1 MMTRMQ
7 RRVTLLLIPAL
18 VLSSLLLLHGN
29 GAKAGMDPE
38 RLGRIPVRMKTFV
51 DQGTVAGV
59 VTLLARHGVVAS
71 LDAVGYQDLETK
83 KPMKTDSIFQI
94 MSMTKPVVAV
104 AIMML
109 VEEGKVA
116 VSDPV
121 EKHLPEFRGLWMNT
135 TKPGEKERR
144 QVRPPR
150 AITLRDLLTHTSGM
164 IASLPEGIGELYTKM
179 HLTLAEA
186 VAIYSQQPLDF
197 EPGTKWQYSN
207 PGIATLGRVI
217 EVASGLPF
225 ERFLSERIFQLL
237 GMKDSF
243 LFVPQDK
250 VDRIAMVYK
259 RIDGKLQRSGGDIL
273 GGDPS
278 QYRKGSKYSAPEF
291 GMYSTASD
299 LAALYQMMLN
309 GGTYNSK
316 RLLSRASV
324 NLMTTLHTGSIE
336 PAGHSTGMG
345 YGLAWTVVRDP
356 LGTLQLQSE
365 GSYGHGGAFGTQGW
379 VDPQKD
385 MVGVFLIQRSAG
397 GAPDESNVFKA
408 MAAAAIVE

>member
-1 MMTRMQ
+1 MARMQ
-7 RRVTLLLIPAL
+7 RTETLLLITAL
-18 VLSSLLLLHGN
+18 VLSSALLLYAN

-38 RLGRIPVRMKTFV
+38 RLARIPVRMKAFV
-51 DQGTVAGV
+51 DQGTVAGAV
-59 VTLLARHGVVAS
+59 MLVARHGVVAS
-71 LDAVGYQDLETK
+71 LEAVGYQDLETK
-83 KPMKTDSIFQI
+83 KLMKTDSIFQI

-135 TKPGEKERR
+135 SKPGEKERR

-150 AITLRDLLTHTSGM
+150 PITLRDLLTHTSGM
-164 IASLPEGIGELYTKM
+164 IGNLPEGISEVYTKM

-207 PGIATLGRVI
+207 SGIATLGRVI
-217 EVASGLPF
+217 EVSSGQPF
-225 ERFLSERIFQLL
+225 EKFLSERIFQPLA
-237 GMKDSF
+237 MKDSF
-243 LFVPQDK
+243 LFVPPDK
-250 VDRIAMVYK
+250 IDRIAMVYK
-259 RIDGKLQRSGGDIL
+259 RADGKLQRSGGDIL

-278 QYRKGSKYSAPEF
+278 QYRKGAKYSAPEF

-309 GGTYNSK
+309 GGTYNNK

-324 NLMTTLHTGSIE
+324 NLMTALHTGRIE

-345 YGLAWTVVRDP
+345 YGLAWTVVKDP

-365 GSYGHGGAFGTQGW
+365 GTYGHGGAFGTQGW
-379 VDPQKD
+379 IDPQKD
-385 MVGVFLIQRSAG
+385 LVGVFLIQRSAG
-397 GAPDESNVFKA
+397 GGPDESNAFKA
-408 MAAAAIVE
+408 LAAAAIAE

>member
-1 MMTRMQ
+1 MARMQ
-7 RRVTLLLIPAL
+7 RTATLVLITALLL
-18 VLSSLLLLHGN
+18 SSSVPLYGN

-38 RLGRIPVRMKTFV
+38 RLARIPVRMKAFV

-59 VTLLARHGVVAS
+59 VTLVARHGAVAS

-121 EKHLPEFRGLWMNT
+121 ERHLPEFRGLWMNT
-135 TKPGEKERR
+135 SKPGEKERR

-150 AITLRDLLTHTSGM
+150 VITLRDLLTHTSGM
-164 IASLPEGIGELYTKM
+164 VSSLPEGIGELHTKM

-186 VAIYSQQPLDF
+186 VSIYSQQPLDF

-217 EVASGLPF
+217 EVASGQPF
-225 ERFLSERIFQLL
+225 EKFLSERIFQPLA
-237 GMKDSF
+237 MKDSF
-243 LFVPQDK
+243 LFVPPDK

-259 RIDGKLQRSGGDIL
+259 RVDGKLQRSGGDIL

-309 GGTYNSK
+309 GGTYNNK

-324 NLMTTLHTGSIE
+324 SLMTTLHTGSID

-365 GSYGHGGAFGTQGW
+365 GTFGHGGAFGTQGW
-379 VDPQKD
+379 IDPQKNL
-385 MVGVFLIQRSAG
+385 VGVFLIQRSG
-397 GAPDESNVFKA
+397 GGGGPDESNAFKA
-408 MAAAAIVE
+408 LAAAVIVE

>member
-1 MMTRMQ
+1 MSRKH
-7 RRVTLLLIPAL
+7 RAITLLYLSIAI
-18 VLSSLLLLHGN
+18 VLLPLSLEGN

-38 RLGRIPVRMKTFV
+38 RLARIPVRMKAFV
-51 DQGTVAGV
+51 EQGTVAGA
-59 VTLLARHGVVAS
+59 VTLVARHGVVAS
-71 LDAVGYQDLETK
+71 LDAVGYQDLEAK
-83 KPMKTDSIFQI
+83 KPMKADTIFQI

-109 VEEGKVA
+109 VEEGRVA

-121 EKHLPEFRGLWMNT
+121 ERHLPEFRGLWMNLS
-135 TKPGEKERR
+135 KPEEKERQ

-164 IASLPEGIGELYTKM
+164 IANPPPGISELYTKM

-186 VAIYSQQPLDF
+186 VAICSQQPLDF

-217 EVASGLPF
+217 EVASGQPF
-225 ERFLSERIFQLL
+225 EKYLAERIFQPL

-243 LFVPQDK
+243 LFAPPDK

-259 RIDGKLQRSGGDIL
+259 RVDGKLQRSGPEIL
-273 GGDPS
+273 GGDPAK
-278 QYRKGSKYSAPEF
+278 YRKSAKYSAPEF

-309 GGTYNSK
+309 GGTHNSK

-324 NLMTTLHTGSIE
+324 NLMTALHTGSIE

-345 YGLAWTVVRDP
+345 YGLAWTVVREP
-356 LGTLQLQSE
+356 LGMLQLQSE
-365 GSYGHGGAFGTQGW
+365 GTYGHGGAFGTHGW
-379 VDPQKD
+379 IDPQKD
-385 MVGVFLIQRSAG
+385 LVGVFLIQRSSG
-397 GAPDESNVFKA
+397 GGGPDESNAFKA
-408 MAAAAIVE
+408 LAVAAIAE

>member
-1 MMTRMQ
+1 MNRIQ
-7 RRVTLLLIPAL
+7 RAAAFFLITAL
-18 VLSSLLLLHGN
+18 VLSSSLSLYGN

-38 RLGRIPVRMKTFV
+38 RLAKIPVRMKGFV
-51 DQGTVAGV
+51 DEGMVAGV
-59 VTLLARHGVVAS
+59 VMLVARHGAIAS
-71 LDAVGYQDLETK
+71 LEAVGYQDLEKK
-83 KPMKTDSIFQI
+83 KPMRTDSIFQI

-109 VEEGKVA
+109 AEEGKLA

-121 EKHLPEFRGLWMNT
+121 ERHLPEFRGLWVNAS
-135 TKPGEKERR
+135 KPAEKERR
-144 QVRPPR
+144 QVRPSR

-164 IASLPEGIGELYTKM
+164 IGNPPEGIRELYTRM

-217 EVASGLPF
+217 EVASGLAF
-225 ERFLSERIFQLL
+225 ERFLSERIFQPL

-243 LFVPQDK
+243 LFVPPDK
-250 VDRIAMVYK
+250 IDRIAMVYK
-259 RIDGKLQRSGGDIL
+259 RAEGKLVRSGSEIL

-278 QYRKGSKYSAPEF
+278 QYRKGAKYSAPEF

-309 GGTYNSK
+309 GGTYNGK
-316 RLLSRASV
+316 RLLSQASV
-324 NLMTTLHTGSIE
+324 NLMTSSHTGDIE
-336 PAGHSTGMG
+336 PAGHSTGMA
-345 YGLAWTVVRDP
+345 YGLAWTVVRDS
-356 LGTLQLQSE
+356 LGTLQLQSV
-365 GSYGHGGAFGTQGW
+365 GTYGHGGAFGTQGW
-379 VDPQKD
+379 IDPQKD
-385 MVGVFLIQRSAG
+385 LIGVFLIQRSAG
-397 GAPDESNVFKA
+397 GAPYESNVFKT

>member
-1 MMTRMQ
+1 MARKLRTKAF
-7 RRVTLLLIPAL
+7 LLIVTL
-18 VLSSLLLLHGN
+18 VLSPSVSVHGN

-38 RLGRIPVRMKTFV
+38 RLARIPVRMKAFV

-59 VTLLARHGVVAS
+59 VTLVARHGVVAS
-71 LDAVGYQDLETK
+71 QEAVGYQELESK

-94 MSMTKPVVAV
+94 MSMTKPVVAI

-121 EKHLPEFRGLWMNT
+121 ERHLPEFRGLWMNM

-144 QVRPPR
+144 QIRPPR

-164 IASLPEGIGELYTKM
+164 IASLPEGISELYTKM
-179 HLTLAEA
+179 HLSLAEA

-217 EVASGLPF
+217 EVASGQSF
-225 ERFLSERIFQLL
+225 ERFLSERVFQPL

-243 LFVPQDK
+243 IFVPPDK

-259 RIDGKLQRSGGDIL
+259 RVDGKLQRSGGDIL

-278 QYRKGSKYSAPEF
+278 QYRKGSRYSAPEF
-291 GMYSTASD
+291 GLYSTASD

-309 GGTYNSK
+309 GGTYNAK

-336 PAGHSTGMG
+336 PAGHSIGMG

-365 GSYGHGGAFGTQGW
+365 GTYGHGGAFGTQGW

-385 MVGVFLIQRSAG
+385 LVGVFLIQRSG
-397 GAPDESNVFKA
+397 GGSPDESNAFKA
-408 MAAAAIVE
+408 LAAAAIAE

>member
-1 MMTRMQ
+1 MS
-7 RRVTLLLIPAL
+7 PA
-18 VLSSLLLLHGN
+18 
-29 GAKAGMDPE
+29 ME
-38 RLGRIPVRMKTFV
+38 
-51 DQGTVAGV
+51 
-59 VTLLARHGVVAS
+59 
-71 LDAVGYQDLETK
+71 AVGYQELETK
-83 KPMKTDSIFQI
+83 KPMKADSIFQI
-94 MSMTKPVVAV
+94 MSMTKPVVAI

-121 EKHLPEFRGLWMNT
+121 ERHLPEFRGLWMNT

-164 IASLPEGIGELYTKM
+164 ISSLPEGIGELYTKM

-197 EPGTKWQYSN
+197 EPGAKWQYSN

-217 EVASGLPF
+217 EVASGQSF
-225 ERFLSERIFQLL
+225 ERFLSERIFQPL

-243 LFVPQDK
+243 LFVPPDK
-250 VDRIAMVYK
+250 IDRIAMVYK
-259 RIDGKLQRSGGDIL
+259 RVDGKLQRSGGDIL

-309 GGTYNSK
+309 GGTYNTK
-316 RLLSRASV
+316 RLLSKASV
-324 NLMTTLHTGSIE
+324 NLMTALHTGSIE

-356 LGTLQLQSE
+356 LGTMQLQSE
-365 GSYGHGGAFGTQGW
+365 GTYGHGGAFGTQGW
-379 VDPQKD
+379 VDPHKD
-385 MVGVFLIQRSAG
+385 LVGVFLIQRSG
-397 GAPDESNVFKA
+397 GGSSDESNAFKA
-408 MAAAAIVE
+408 LAAAAIVE